1 MNSHGKYSSVFI
13 ENGKAPYASEASKD
27 SRVRGIRN
35 EPSKNT
41 KDFIQFTKLF
51 NNEHESY
58 QKSKKIKRKSI
69 NAGKGDPCIQAL
81 I

>member
-58 QKSKKIKRKSI
+58 QKSKKSNENLLTRVKEIPVYKH
-69 NAGKGDPCIQAL
+69 
-81 I
+81 